1 MKNPVLLSVRN
12 YKQHFPINKSLTV
25 HAVNGISF
33 DLRKG
38 EIFGLVGE
46 SGCGKSTVA
55 RAIMGIYTPT
65 EGEIYFKDFLISE
78 KRSYREHKKD
88 IQRNMQVIF
97 QDSAAALNPRMKVA
111 DIIAEPL
118 VINRVYPDRVRLR
131 AEVDKLLTLVGLDT
145 SYGNK
150 FPAEISGGQRQR
162 VAIARSIAVNP
173 ELIVAD
179 EPVASLDVSIQAQI
193 VNLLMK
199 LQKERNLTMLFI
211 AHDLSVVKY
220 ISDRIGV
227 MYLGKIV
234 ELADSSNL
242 YMSPKHPYTRAL
254 LSAVPI
260 ADPDVSAKK
269 EHIMLKGDVPS
280 AVNPPTGCRFAGR
293 CKECMEIC
301 RKVEPHMTEIET
313 GHYVACH
320 LYD

>member
-1 MKNPVLLSVRN
+1 M
-12 YKQHFPINKSLTV
+12 
-25 HAVNGISF
+25 
-33 DLRKG
+33 
-38 EIFGLVGE
+38 
-46 SGCGKSTVA
+46 
-55 RAIMGIYTPT
+55 
-65 EGEIYFKDFLISE
+65 
-78 KRSYREHKKD
+78 
-88 IQRNMQVIF
+88 
-97 QDSAAALNPRMKVA
+97 
-111 DIIAEPL
+111 
-118 VINRVYPDRVRLR
+118 
-131 AEVDKLLTLVGLDT
+131 
-145 SYGNK
+145 
-150 FPAEISGGQRQR
+150 
-162 VAIARSIAVNP
+162 
-173 ELIVAD
+173 
-179 EPVASLDVSIQAQI
+179 
-193 VNLLMK
+193 NLLMK
-199 LQKERNLTMLFI
+199 LQKERSLTMLFI

-280 AVNPPTGCRFAGR
+280 AVNPPGGCRFAGR

>member
-173 ELIVAD
+173 ELIVASTFPYRRKSCPSFSTCSGSMASRSCSSRTTCRWSATSATAWASCTKAGWWSSPRRKSFLGTPCILI
-179 EPVASLDVSIQAQI
+179 PVRCSPPFPYRILFMNAQKRSSPTR
-193 VNLLMK
+193 MK
-199 LQKERNLTMLFI
+199 R
-211 AHDLSVVKY
+211 
-220 ISDRIGV
+220 RI
-227 MYLGKIV
+227 
-234 ELADSSNL
+234 
-242 YMSPKHPYTRAL
+242 
-254 LSAVPI
+254 
-260 ADPDVSAKK
+260 
-269 EHIMLKGDVPS
+269 
-280 AVNPPTGCRFAGR
+280 
-293 CKECMEIC
+293 
-301 RKVEPHMTEIET
+301 
-313 GHYVACH
+313 
-320 LYD
+320 

>member
-118 VINRVYPDRVRLR
+118 VINRVYPDKVRLR

-193 VNLLMK
+193 VSLFQH
-199 LQKERNLTMLFI
+199 LQRQHGFTFLFI
-211 AHDLSVVKY
+211 AHDLSMVRY
-220 ISDRIGV
+220 LCDRVGV
-227 MYLGKIV
+227 MYRGKLV
-234 ELADSSNL
+234 ECAPAEELFQ
-242 YMSPKHPYTRAL
+242 HPLHGYTRAL
-254 LSAVPI
+254 LSAIPLPDPI
-260 ADPDVSAKK
+260 RERARKLAPFDEADFHPD
-269 EHIMLKGDVPS
+269 
-280 AVNPPTGCRFAGR
+280 GR
-293 CKECMEIC
+293 L
-301 RKVEPHMTEIET
+301 VEAAP
-313 GHYVACH
+313 GHFVLEGGAAE
-320 LYD
+320 

>member
-1 MKNPVLLSVRN
+1 MKNPALLSVRN

-118 VINRVYPDRVRLR
+118 VINRVYPDKVRLR

-162 VAIARSIAVNP
+162 VAIALRRGFLGPEFGFLIIA
-173 ELIVAD
+173 
-179 EPVASLDVSIQAQI
+179 
-193 VNLLMK
+193 
-199 LQKERNLTMLFI
+199 
-211 AHDLSVVKY
+211 
-220 ISDRIGV
+220 G
-227 MYLGKIV
+227 
-234 ELADSSNL
+234 
-242 YMSPKHPYTRAL
+242 
-254 LSAVPI
+254 
-260 ADPDVSAKK
+260 ADPG
-269 EHIMLKGDVPS
+269 I
-280 AVNPPTGCRFAGR
+280 
-293 CKECMEIC
+293 
-301 RKVEPHMTEIET
+301 RKVILRATIAGFRLLLILT
-313 GHYVACH
+313 AGFGGHRCAAGENQ
-320 LYD
+320 

>member
-1 MKNPVLLSVRN
+1 MKNPALLSVRN

-118 VINRVYPDRVRLR
+118 VINRVYPDKVRLR

-193 VNLLMK
+193 VS
-199 LQKERNLTMLFI
+199 LFQRY
-211 AHDLSVVKY
+211 LC
-220 ISDRIGV
+220 DRVGV
-227 MYLGKIV
+227 MYEGRLV
-234 ELADSSNL
+234 ELAPAKELFGNPL
-242 YMSPKHPYTRAL
+242 HPYTRAL
-254 LSAVPI
+254 LSAIPVPDPVYERSKKI
-260 ADPDVSAKK
+260 IPYTHETADLSGEWREILP
-269 EHIMLKGDVPS
+269 EHFLLARS
-280 AVNPPTGCRFAGR
+280 
-293 CKECMEIC
+293 E
-301 RKVEPHMTEIET
+301 
-313 GHYVACH
+313 
-320 LYD
+320 

>member
-1 MKNPVLLSVRN
+1 MKNPALLSVRN

-118 VINRVYPDRVRLR
+118 VINRVYPDKVRLR

-162 VAIARSIAVNP
+162 VAIARALARKP
-173 ELIVAD
+173 EILVFDDSFSALDYRTDAKLREGLSKQLHDTTKIIVAQRISTIRHAD
-179 EPVASLDVSIQAQI
+179 KIIVLDRGEAVGIGTHEE
-193 VNLLMK
+193 LMK
-199 LQKERNLTMLFI
+199 NCDVYREI
-211 AHDLSVVKY
+211 ATSQLSAA
-220 ISDRIGV
+220 
-227 MYLGKIV
+227 
-234 ELADSSNL
+234 ELA
-242 YMSPKHPYTRAL
+242 
-254 LSAVPI
+254 
-260 ADPDVSAKK
+260 
-269 EHIMLKGDVPS
+269 
-280 AVNPPTGCRFAGR
+280 
-293 CKECMEIC
+293 
-301 RKVEPHMTEIET
+301 
-313 GHYVACH
+313 
-320 LYD
+320 

>member
-1 MKNPVLLSVRN
+1 M
-12 YKQHFPINKSLTV
+12 
-25 HAVNGISF
+25 
-33 DLRKG
+33 RKG

-193 VNLLMK
+193 VSLFQH
-199 LQKERNLTMLFI
+199 LQRQHGFTFLFI
-211 AHDLSVVKY
+211 AHDLNRNVKPLPLRPRGRHVRGQAGGARPGERAFWEPPA
-220 ISDRIGV
+220 S
-227 MYLGKIV
+227 
-234 ELADSSNL
+234 L
-242 YMSPKHPYTRAL
+242 YPCAALRHSRTGSCLRTLKKDHPLHA
-254 LSAVPI
+254 
-260 ADPDVSAKK
+260 
-269 EHIMLKGDVPS
+269 
-280 AVNPPTGCRFAGR
+280 
-293 CKECMEIC
+293 
-301 RKVEPHMTEIET
+301 
-313 GHYVACH
+313 
-320 LYD
+320 

>member
-118 VINRVYPDRVRLR
+118 VINRVYPDKVRLR

-162 VAIARSIAVNP
+162 VAIARALATQP
-173 ELIVAD
+173 EMLLCD
-179 EPVASLDVSIQAQI
+179 EPTSALDPLTTKSMLA
-193 VNLLMK
+193 LLTDINKK
-199 LQKERNLTMLFI
+199 LGVTIIIITHE
-211 AHDLSVVKY
+211 LSVVQAICSHVAV
-220 ISDRIGV
+220 ISEGR
-227 MYLGKIV
+227 
-234 ELADSSNL
+234 LAESGEVADVFG
-242 YMSPKHPYTRAL
+242 SPR
-254 LSAVPI
+254 SAVT
-260 ADPDVSAKK
+260 K
-269 EHIMLKGDVPS
+269 LLL
-280 AVNPPTGCRFAGR
+280 GR
-293 CKECMEIC
+293 EE
-301 RKVEPHMTEIET
+301 
-313 GHYVACH
+313 
-320 LYD
+320 

>member
-118 VINRVYPDRVRLR
+118 VINRVYPDKVRLR
-131 AEVDKLLTLVGLDT
+131 AEVDKLLTL
-145 SYGNK
+145 
-150 FPAEISGGQRQR
+150 GGQRQR

-193 VNLLMK
+193 VSLFQH
-199 LQKERNLTMLFI
+199 LQRQHGFTFLFI
-211 AHDLSVVKY
+211 AHDLSMVRY
-220 ISDRIGV
+220 LCDRVGV
-227 MYLGKIV
+227 MYEGRLV
-234 ELADSSNL
+234 ELAPAKELFGNPL
-242 YMSPKHPYTRAL
+242 HPYTRAL
-254 LSAVPI
+254 LSAIPVPDPVYERSKKI
-260 ADPDVSAKK
+260 IPYTHETADLSGEWREILP
-269 EHIMLKGDVPS
+269 EHFLLARS
-280 AVNPPTGCRFAGR
+280 
-293 CKECMEIC
+293 E
-301 RKVEPHMTEIET
+301 
-313 GHYVACH
+313 
-320 LYD
+320 